1 MSIVLFDLCLLKD
14 VECQRRPA
22 AMCSQGP
29 RRDLGA
35 HRLVTSLRAAIPL
48 DEAPS
53 QPSQLSCAWGDF
65 GGLFGY
71 RGDAP
76 GKENCSSQGADLE
89 ILWSTQLKLFSSS
102 DGWV

>member
-1 MSIVLFDLCLLKD
+1 MSVVLFDLCLLED
-14 VECQRRPA
+14 VECQQQPA

-35 HRLVTSLRAAIPL
+35 HRLATSLRAAIPL

-65 GGLFGY
+65 GRLFGY

-76 GKENCSSQGADLE
+76 GKESCSSQGADLE